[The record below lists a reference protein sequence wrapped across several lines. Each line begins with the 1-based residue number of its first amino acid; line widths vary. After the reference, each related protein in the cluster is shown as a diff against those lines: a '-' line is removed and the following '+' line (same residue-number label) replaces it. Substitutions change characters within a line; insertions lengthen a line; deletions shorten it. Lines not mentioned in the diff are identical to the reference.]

1 MARLLFLQGYHLR
14 WRRCILNTFQAQWWT
29 QDGRDILLLRK
40 HWFNPRRSS
49 IWANLLLQYEID
61 DGTEVHNNRLP
72 STTAC
77 PYLPGQPVNL
87 LFVPIEKATARQ
99 RSASVGAPAD
109 LKTMNPADK
118 FLTPRPAPPTP
129 QSSPRLST
137 SAGLLGRKRGSR
149 STSPTRSSWSI
160 KNLFGVRSSSPSTER
175 PISRGRHLDVSIS
188 RPTLVSSSSNV
199 HTATIPLRE
208 FSPLSSCASSIHSR
222 DASPVRP
229 TTSLGHRP
237 ALLSPRISEEIVE
250 ERDDDFAVMDE
261 EATITT
267 YLSPPPS
274 QLSLELPSF
283 SPLPALQIEEK
294 PLPNL
299 PRFALQRPQPKSHF
313 SADTISTTLLS
324 PVDSHF
330 DFSPATSECNDEA
343 DEEMFFN
350 PITESPA
357 QENTERPFTS
367 STFRGYGLPFDS
379 DEDRKTSGGKMTPMA
394 FTMPNIMGSH
404 NNSQETFGF
413 QHTEEADAVI
423 PSSNLDQLLSEMGY
437 LGEMIEQ

>member
-1 MARLLFLQGYHLR
+1 M
-14 WRRCILNTFQAQWWT
+14 RCN
-29 QDGRDILLLRK
+29 D
-40 HWFNPRRSS
+40 
-49 IWANLLLQYEID
+49 ANSLSQYEID

-77 PYLPGQPVNL
+77 PYMPGQPVNL
-87 LFVPIEKATARQ
+87 LFVPIEKTTTRK

-129 QSSPRLST
+129 QSLPRLST

-149 STSPTRSSWSI
+149 STSPARSPWSI
-160 KNLFGVRSSSPSTER
+160 KNLFGVRSSSSANER
-175 PISRGRHLDVSIS
+175 PVSRGRHLDISIS

-199 HTATIPLRE
+199 HTATMPLRE
-208 FSPLSSCASSIHSR
+208 FSPLSSCASSVHSR

-229 TTSLGHRP
+229 TTSFGHRP
-237 ALLSPRISEEIVE
+237 SLLFPRISEEIVE
-250 ERDDDFAVMDE
+250 ERNDEFTLMDE

-274 QLSLELPSF
+274 QNLSLELPSL
-283 SPLPALQIEEK
+283 SPFPALQSERK
-294 PLPNL
+294 PLPNF

-313 SADTISTTLLS
+313 SADTIATTVLS
-324 PVDSHF
+324 PVDSDF
-330 DFSPATSECNDEA
+330 DFSPETSECTDDEN
-343 DEEMFFN
+343 EEVFFT
-350 PITESPA
+350 PIIQSPVQES
-357 QENTERPFTS
+357 TERPPRTGN
-367 STFRGYGLPFDS
+367 TFCGYSLPFDS
-379 DEDRKTSGGKMTPMA
+379 DEDRSGKMTPRA
-394 FTMPNIMGSH
+394 YAMPNVMSSH
-404 NNSQETFGF
+404 NNSRESFTF
-413 QHTEEADAVI
+413 QHASEHDAAM